1 MLRTTKLASIL
12 LLSVILAYC
21 AGDTVTPPP
30 PPPGPDFS
38 VSVSPVS
45 ASAVLG
51 NSTSA
56 VTISLVPEHGFN
68 NSVDFTLQGLPQ
80 GVDAT
85 PPSFS
90 LTPGT
95 SQSVTFSVSPSA
107 EVGVFPVIRY
117 WTQFAKS
124 GDPNSSS
131 IPFWRQYDAT
141 TDEFQSLVAP
151 TPMAE
156 FQFAR
161 DHKCDFW
168 DKLLGISTQVAAR
181 VANKPRRI
189 STF

>member
-1 MLRTTKLASIL
+1 
-12 LLSVILAYC
+12 
-21 AGDTVTPPP
+21 
-30 PPPGPDFS
+30 
-38 VSVSPVS
+38 VSPVS

-107 EVGVFPVIRY
+107 EVSFK
-117 WTQFAKS
+117 A
-124 GDPNSSS
+124 
-131 IPFWRQYDAT
+131 
-141 TDEFQSLVAP
+141 L
-151 TPMAE
+151 
-156 FQFAR
+156 
-161 DHKCDFW
+161 
-168 DKLLGISTQVAAR
+168 
-181 VANKPRRI
+181 RI
-189 STF
+189 GAFKIYL